1 VSISYFILE
10 KGIIE
15 REDLSIYEK
24 MCCVVLAKWAAE
36 EREGFDTLTLAREM
50 SCTERKATETIRQL
64 KQKGFIQS
72 EGPSEV
78 SSTPR
83 VIKAENVEGLKP
95 ISFDE
100 DDQSDKALS
109 REDLMAGVQDIID
122 ETINDSEARI
132 ILNFAGD
139 DLEKIKRCYKI
150 AKNMQISDTIEALII
165 ELQRKEKPPATL
177 ETINREVKIEE
188 SQKQVQAK
196 VPVDF
201 GTQVKENNQIQ
212 KNSESTYFRE
222 SVEVEPLGDTFNTA
236 DLLEEIKMPDLAS
249 LNNIAEE
256 QFIQPTYTKEPA
268 NQAFEQSVESA
279 GTTEHVGRAENF
291 EHIKNVEHVESTKR
305 PWYLDDDDDLDDV
318 IKTPSTQINA
328 NMINKMKAY
337 KRYGK

>member
-36 EREGFDTLTLAREM
+36 EKEGFDTLTLAREM

-72 EGPSEV
+72 EGPSEA
-78 SSTPR
+78 SPAPR

-95 ISFDE
+95 IRFEEADK
-100 DDQSDKALS
+100 SDRPLS
-109 REDLMAGVQDIID
+109 REDLMAGVQDIIE

-139 DLEKIKRCYKI
+139 DLEKVKRCYKI

-177 ETINREVKIEE
+177 ETINR
-188 SQKQVQAK
+188 
-196 VPVDF
+196 
-201 GTQVKENNQIQ
+201 QVK
-212 KNSESTYFRE
+212 NSVGPYKETKDYVTKTKVVESSNELYKSDDLLSRQ
-222 SVEVEPLGDTFNTA
+222 
-236 DLLEEIKMPDLAS
+236 LLEEIKIPDL
-249 LNNIAEE
+249 
-256 QFIQPTYTKEPA
+256 QGQG
-268 NQAFEQSVESA
+268 FEQAIETVWPTENTWNSENVEGS
-279 GTTEHVGRAENF
+279 ENT
-291 EHIKNVEHVESTKR
+291 EHVESAESLESAER

-318 IKTPSTQINA
+318 IKPPSTQINA

>member
-1 VSISYFILE
+1 MSISYFILE

-50 SCTERKATETIRQL
+50 SCTEHKASETIRRL

-72 EGPSEV
+72 ESPSEEIP
-78 SSTPR
+78 TPR
-83 VIKAENVEGLKP
+83 VIKAENVEGLEP

-100 DDQSDKALS
+100 VDRTDKPLS

-139 DLEKIKRCYKI
+139 DLETVKRCYKI

-177 ETINREVKIEE
+177 ESINREVK
-188 SQKQVQAK
+188 
-196 VPVDF
+196 
-201 GTQVKENNQIQ
+201 N
-212 KNSESTYFRE
+212 
-222 SVEVEPLGDTFNTA
+222 SVELYEETKVVKSSNEIYEPDEILSSQSS
-236 DLLEEIKMPDLAS
+236 EEIKISDL
-249 LNNIAEE
+249 
-256 QFIQPTYTKEPA
+256 P
-268 NQAFEQSVESA
+268 NQSFEQAVENVVP
-279 GTTEHVGRAENF
+279 TEEVGHAENS
-291 EHIKNVEHVESTKR
+291 EDLENTER
-305 PWYLDDDDDLDDV
+305 PWYLDDDDALDDV
-318 IKTPSTQINA
+318 IKPPSTQINT

>member
-1 VSISYFILE
+1 
-10 KGIIE
+10 
-15 REDLSIYEK
+15 
-24 MCCVVLAKWAAE
+24 
-36 EREGFDTLTLAREM
+36 M

-78 SSTPR
+78 SPTPR

-236 DLLEEIKMPDLAS
+236 ELLEEIKKPDLAS
-249 LNNIAEE
+249 
-256 QFIQPTYTKEPA
+256 QS
-268 NQAFEQSVESA
+268 FEQPVGNA
-279 GTTEHVGRAENF
+279 GVTEYTGGTEHI
-291 EHIKNVEHVESTKR
+291 EHIKNVEGAESSQSTENTKR